1 MLALKTDLL
10 DKIEML
16 ALEKLEMVLN
26 LPASHIKSAID
37 WANLYRTIVE
47 CRNDQIKMTVNP
59 KKTWRK

>member
-16 ALEKLEMVLN
+16 ALEKLEMVLQ
-26 LPASHIKSAID
+26 LPASHIKSANA

-59 KKTWRK
+59 KKAWRK